1 METSKKVVTNVT
13 NETKKETVKKADL
26 SALFKLAENFKVSE
40 SSQTSTD
47 REIYK
52 NVSHLSSVEKRKYRQ
67 KQRKALD
74 NLVHSFKVSAK
85 NKNENKILSIFAEFK
100 KMYSEK
106 YLINDYSLQSI
117 RTRISNEQ
125 DKIDYQLFIDT
136 MKVLAQN

>member
-1 METSKKVVTNVT
+1 METKKVVTT
-13 NETKKETVKKADL
+13 NETKKVETKKADL

-40 SSQTSTD
+40 QSQTSSE

-52 NVSHLSSVEKRKYRQ
+52 NVSHLSSIEKRKYRQ

-85 NKNENKILSIFAEFK
+85 NKNEQKILSIFAEFK
-100 KMYSEK
+100 KMYFEK
-106 YLINDYSLQSI
+106 YILNDYSLQSI

-125 DKIDYQLFIDT
+125 DKIDYTLFIET
-136 MKVLAQN
+136 MKQING